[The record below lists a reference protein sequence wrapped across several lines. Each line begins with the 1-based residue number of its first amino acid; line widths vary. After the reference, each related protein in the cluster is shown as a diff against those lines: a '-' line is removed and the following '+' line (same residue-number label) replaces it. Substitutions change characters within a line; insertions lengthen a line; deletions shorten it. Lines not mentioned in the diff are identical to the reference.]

1 MRLIIAILMLSL
13 GSAPAAVF
21 FDGSNDYITMGTATN
36 CGGSNF
42 TVSCRFLQRAG
53 GATAT
58 TGTGG
63 INAYPLVVKLVGEAD
78 GDNRD
83 GNYFLGVAT
92 NRLAGDFEQF
102 TGGTNRPVYGLT
114 TLSTNRW
121 YHGALVYDGARLVL
135 YLDGVPDGTNTT
147 AYLPR
152 FDSIQHL
159 GLGRALSSTGAQ
171 SGAFRGV
178 LDDVRI
184 WDRALTPGQV
194 RALAAGATAQLPQPR
209 GWYRLA
215 DFPPGDSANRVR
227 SVSDLAGLNRGTITN
242 GATWIGGVTP

>member
-1 MRLIIAILMLSL
+1 MTRLLLILFL
-13 GSAPAAVF
+13 GLCAAPAAVF
-21 FDGSNDYITMGTATN
+21 FDGSNDYITMGRATN

-42 TVSCRFLQRAG
+42 TVACWFLQRAG
-53 GATAT
+53 GATVS

-92 NRLAGDFEQF
+92 NRLGGDFEQF

-121 YHGALVYDGARLVL
+121 YHAALVYNGVRLVL

-152 FDSIQHL
+152 FDSLQHL
-159 GLGRALSSTGAQ
+159 GIGRALSSTGAQ
-171 SGAFRGV
+171 SGAFRGIIE
-178 LDDVRI
+178 DVRI
-184 WDRALTPGQV
+184 WDTALTPGQV
-194 RALAAGATAQLPQPR
+194 RALAAGGVAQLPQPR

-215 DFPPGDSANRVR
+215 DFPQGDSANRVR

-242 GATWIGGVTP
+242 GATWIGGRQP